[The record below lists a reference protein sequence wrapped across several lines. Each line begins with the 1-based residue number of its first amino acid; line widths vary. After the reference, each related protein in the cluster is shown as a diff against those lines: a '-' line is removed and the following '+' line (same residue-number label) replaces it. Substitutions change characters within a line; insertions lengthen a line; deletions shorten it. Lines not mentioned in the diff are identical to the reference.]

1 MLINSRDEED
11 TSMEDELAS
20 FQEAASVVSDMVAA
34 EERRTARRDQSLPP
48 RITEDVSPPAYDE
61 VRDMCDEKRPD
72 GN

>member
-1 MLINSRDEED
+1 
-11 TSMEDELAS
+11 MEDELAS

-34 EERRTARRDQSLPP
+34 EEERRAARSDESQPP

-61 VRDMCDEKRPD
+61 VREMYDEKRPD